1 MPSEANYNVCLLTQ
15 MDDVSLVHV
24 LDALAD
30 LPHVVDDLSLAH
42 GVALGGDPL
51 EQLPARQ
58 AGKEAVR

>member
-1 MPSEANYNVCLLTQ
+1 MY
-15 MDDVSLVHV
+15 DVSLVHV
-24 LDALAD
+24 FDPLAD

>member
-1 MPSEANYNVCLLTQ
+1 MFKLTQ

-51 EQLPARQ
+51 EQFPARQ

>member
-1 MPSEANYNVCLLTQ
+1 MFKLTQ

-42 GVALGGDPL
+42 GVALGGDPF